1 MRLWHAKVQ
10 REGGG
15 PAGEEAAKNYID
27 MAVSKFKNKVSKNNS
42 SYVLFN
48 SWTKRVE
55 YLYAKRFYSDRFDQS
70 WSRSTKE
77 FGIDDGTEGDA
88 EETAATPAATAA
100 TKAGNSSSLGTVG
113 MGVNA
118 GQAGGSGGKNT
129 GGKNGKNTGGN
140 GKRKR
145 EDMTPQEEAALVAKQ
160 NLTKSMNL
168 SVKYHTRTVNGG
180 SMHLQFVG
188 LAVGGWGVRLCGAP
202 MQAIAKPRLCG
213 VPLQANASPRLC
225 GVGGALWG
233 TSAGHCQSETL
244 WGRRG
249 SVGYLCRPLPGR
261 DSVG

>member
-15 PAGEEAAKNYID
+15 PAGEEAAKNYVD
-27 MAVSKFKNKVSKNNS
+27 MAVSKFKDKVSKNNS

-88 EETAATPAATAA
+88 EETAATLAMAA
-100 TKAGNSSSLGTVG
+100 TKAGSLGTVG
-113 MGVNA
+113 MGVKA
-118 GQAGGSGGKNT
+118 EQAGGSGGKNT
-129 GGKNGKNTGGN
+129 GGKGN

-145 EDMTPQEEAALVAKQ
+145 KEMTPQEEAALVAKQ

-188 LAVGGWGVRLCGAP
+188 LAVGGWGGE
-202 MQAIAKPRLCG
+202 
-213 VPLQANASPRLC
+213 
-225 GVGGALWG
+225 ALWG
-233 TSAGHCQSETL
+233 TSAGHCQAETLWGTSVGQCQSETL
-244 WGRRG
+244 WGRWG
-249 SVGYLCRPLPGR
+249 SVGYLCRPMPVR